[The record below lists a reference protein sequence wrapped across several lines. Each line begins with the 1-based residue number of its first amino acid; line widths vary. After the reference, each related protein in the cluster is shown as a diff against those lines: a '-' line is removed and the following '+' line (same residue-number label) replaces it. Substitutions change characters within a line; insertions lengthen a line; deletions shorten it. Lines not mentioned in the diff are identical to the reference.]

1 MRETVESG
9 TARVAQIDEYD
20 IAGKTGTAEKYP
32 RGTDKRLVSFIGFAP
47 YDDPQLMVYVTI
59 DEIKKGSQSNTRLAV
74 EMTRDIIKDSL
85 QYMNVEENQPED
97 AD

>member
-1 MRETVESG
+1 
-9 TARVAQIDEYD
+9 
-20 IAGKTGTAEKYP
+20 
-32 RGTDKRLVSFIGFAP
+32 
-47 YDDPQLMVYVTI
+47 MVYVTI